1 MLMVFESQ
9 LMITEICNYPKISEV
24 YGVIN
29 GWVYVHT
36 NFYNFFFSVHLSS
49 AIWAAGPQHKSANV

>member
-1 MLMVFESQ
+1 
-9 LMITEICNYPKISEV
+9 MITEICNYPKISEV

-36 NFYNFFFSVHLSS
+36 NFFFFFFSVHLSS